1 MQLSRKQVILIS
13 VISGIVLLLAVGAA
27 IFLSPKVA
35 EAPEPTPEP
44 SPAPTATPRPTK
56 IPAPTVFLLPL
67 VPRWDTPRPTAEPG
81 GAVGAFVPQTAAP
94 PLEDLEEGMEGPW
107 VGAYD
112 GHIKDILA
120 VGLQEGRTAA
130 LLLLRLAGDELT
142 ITALPME
149 RTPLPGP
156 TLADQGAQAASLVE
170 AATGCRY
177 GAWMVLD
184 LKCLPAVLAITG
196 PLAAPEAQTLA
207 KPGDALA
214 LAKGALSYARRASI
228 WQFPSLKQA
237 IGDGFASNLSI
248 WELWKL
254 LWALRSLGT
263 LRCQT
268 MPLSQ

>member
-13 VISGIVLLLAVGAA
+13 VISGVVLLLAVGAA

-44 SPAPTATPRPTK
+44 SPAPTATPRPTE

-94 PLEDLEEGMEGPW
+94 PLEDLEEGREGPG

-112 GHIKDILA
+112 GHIKDSLA

-156 TLADQGAQAASLVE
+156 SLSDQGAQAASLVE
-170 AATGCRY
+170 AATGLVI
-177 GAWMVLD
+177 GGV
-184 LKCLPAVLAITG
+184 I
-196 PLAAPEAQTLA
+196 
-207 KPGDALA
+207 
-214 LAKGALSYARRASI
+214 AKGVAHALKRDRDPLQAQQAVYRNKADGSEAPAA
-228 WQFPSLKQA
+228 QVPVDDTLKL
-237 IGDGFASNLSI
+237 IKEDK
-248 WELWKL
+248 E
-254 LWALRSLGT
+254 
-263 LRCQT
+263 
-268 MPLSQ
+268 